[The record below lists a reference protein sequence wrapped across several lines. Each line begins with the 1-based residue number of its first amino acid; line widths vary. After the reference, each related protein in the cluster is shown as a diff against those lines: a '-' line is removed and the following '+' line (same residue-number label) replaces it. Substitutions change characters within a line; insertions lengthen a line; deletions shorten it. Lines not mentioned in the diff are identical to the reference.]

1 MALTQS
7 QRSLIERARSA
18 GGGQQGIALD
28 EAACAYLINVIA
40 RDLGFFDHFPAVSID
55 LPPFFEALP
64 DTLKASPGT
73 LTSDF
78 ERLFSLDSNADT
90 YFACLAALHKSRLK
104 YERILQTQPIP
115 TIDQIGPRGLLQYG
129 HLTPKA
135 LTGSPRNFL
144 FRVWLL
150 EVQR

>member
-40 RDLGFFDHFPAVSID
+40 RDLGFLDHFPAVSID

-64 DTLKASPGT
+64 DTLKTSPGT

-135 LTGSPRNFL
+135 LTG
-144 FRVWLL
+144 
-150 EVQR
+150 